1 VTDLILAL
9 HRATHATL
17 RALARD
23 LADFDLTNSETNVLA
38 VLADRV
44 PRTVGVLA
52 AATATRSTTLTNV
65 LDRLVV
71 RGLVMREVDPEDR
84 RSFVVVLTDTG
95 RETAAAVDAAVQR
108 LERSALSAIGQRE
121 LAGFRAVLD
130 ALMEGSR

>member
-17 RALARD
+17 HALARD
-23 LADFDLTNSETNVLA
+23 LGDLDLTSSETNVLA
-38 VLADRV
+38 VLADGH
-44 PRTVGVLA
+44 PRAVGMLA

-71 RGLVMREVDPEDR
+71 RGLVVREVDPEDR
-84 RSFVVVLTDTG
+84 RSFVVVLTDSG

-108 LERSALSAIGQRE
+108 LERAALSLVGQRE
-121 LAGFRAVLD
+121 LAGFQAVLE

>member
-1 VTDLILAL
+1 VTDLVLAL

-17 RALARD
+17 HALARD
-23 LADFDLTNSETNVLA
+23 LADLGLTSSETNVLA
-38 VLADRV
+38 VLADGH
-44 PRTVGVLA
+44 PRAVGVLA

-71 RGLVMREVDPEDR
+71 RGLVVREVDPEDR
-84 RSFVVVLTDTG
+84 RSFVVVLTDLG

-108 LERSALSAIGQRE
+108 LERAALSLVGQRE
-121 LAGFRAVLD
+121 LAGFQAVLE